1 MGHFLVSFSVS
12 SLKGNHC
19 FDFYLHK
26 LLLTVLQLQKKGIRR
41 KERAHWLPKHS
52 SPLPPGLRRGYYA
65 LSRRCEERQ
74 LRAPAQ
80 RDTHAQGT
88 SPLTDSR
95 WRWWRRRPCI
105 AGNGNPRSLTEHRPR
120 LPAPDMAQEKM
131 ELDLELPPG
140 TGGSPAEGGGSG
152 GGGGLRRSNS
162 APLIHGLSDT
172 SPVFQAEAPS
182 ARRNSTTFPNRH
194 GLLLPASP
202 VRMHSS
208 RLHQIK
214 QEEGM
219 DLINR
224 ETVHEREVQNAMQI
238 SHSWEESFSLSDND
252 VEKSASPKRI
262 DFIPVSPA
270 PSPTRGIGKQCFS
283 PSLQSF
289 VSSNGL
295 PPSPIPS
302 PTTRFTTRRSQSPI
316 NCIRPSVLGPLKR
329 KCEMETEYQPKRFF
343 QGITNMLSSDV
354 AQLSDPGVCVSSDTL
369 DGNSSSAGSS
379 CNSPAKVSTT
389 TDSPVSP
396 AQAASPFIPVDE
408 LSSK

>member
-1 MGHFLVSFSVS
+1 
-12 SLKGNHC
+12 
-19 FDFYLHK
+19 
-26 LLLTVLQLQKKGIRR
+26 
-41 KERAHWLPKHS
+41 
-52 SPLPPGLRRGYYA
+52 
-65 LSRRCEERQ
+65 
-74 LRAPAQ
+74 
-80 RDTHAQGT
+80 
-88 SPLTDSR
+88 
-95 WRWWRRRPCI
+95 
-105 AGNGNPRSLTEHRPR
+105 
-120 LPAPDMAQEKM
+120 MAQEKM
-131 ELDLELPPG
+131 ELDLELPAG
-140 TGGSPAEGGGSG
+140 TGASPAEGGGP

-162 APLIHGLSDT
+162 APLIHGLSDS

-182 ARRNSTTFPNRH
+182 ARRNSTTFPSRH

-224 ETVHEREVQNAMQI
+224 ETVHEREVQTAMQI

-329 KCEMETEYQPKRFF
+329 KCEMETDYQPKRFF

>member
-1 MGHFLVSFSVS
+1 MLENPLSF
-12 SLKGNHC
+12 HC
-19 FDFYLHK
+19 SQDKDQNVVWSTTSRH
-26 LLLTVLQLQKKGIRR
+26 
-41 KERAHWLPKHS
+41 ASPH
-52 SPLPPGLRRGYYA
+52 SPLQATLSPPL
-65 LSRRCEERQ
+65 LV
-74 LRAPAQ
+74 PAC
-80 RDTHAQGT
+80 HLAG
-88 SPLTDSR
+88 SPL
-95 WRWWRRRPCI
+95 
-105 AGNGNPRSLTEHRPR
+105 
-120 LPAPDMAQEKM
+120 LPASCEVLHRTHFAHFFGFQDTVPSSRKPSLIRPSATPRHTAPHHHGPLFQGFI
-131 ELDLELPPG
+131 LG
-140 TGGSPAEGGGSG
+140 GGGSG

-182 ARRNSTTFPNRH
+182 ARRNSTTFPSRH

-224 ETVHEREVQNAMQI
+224 ETVHEREVQTAMQI

-329 KCEMETEYQPKRFF
+329 KCEMETDYQPKRFF

-396 AQAASPFIPVDE
+396 AQAASPFIPLDE

>member
-1 MGHFLVSFSVS
+1 M
-12 SLKGNHC
+12 
-19 FDFYLHK
+19 
-26 LLLTVLQLQKKGIRR
+26 RR
-41 KERAHWLPKHS
+41 RP
-52 SPLPPGLRRGYYA
+52 
-65 LSRRCEERQ
+65 
-74 LRAPAQ
+74 
-80 RDTHAQGT
+80 

-95 WRWWRRRPCI
+95 WRQQWRRRRRRLRRSWT
-105 AGNGNPRSLTEHRPR
+105 AGNGSLSSLTEHRPAS
-120 LPAPDMAQEKM
+120 LASDMAQEKM

-152 GGGGLRRSNS
+152 GGGALRRSNS

-329 KCEMETEYQPKRFF
+329 KCEMETDYPPKRFF
-343 QGITNMLSSDV
+343 QGMLSSDV
-354 AQLSDPGVCVSSDTL
+354 AQLSDPGVCVSSDAL
-369 DGNSSSAGSS
+369 DGNSSSTGSS